1 MIVRRTEPYHA
12 LFPVA
17 RWLML
22 IAVGLKIFFAS
33 PTAHAHAPFDSN
45 ARVTVLEQT
54 IEATVTVGTGLT
66 ELLLKDSDVN
76 SFSNQGVGMGTI
88 LPVEL
93 AGRFFELE
101 ANDKKIA
108 ATQLRVLSDGLEALF
123 VVTYPRPNTE
133 AFRLRAQFARQ
144 LPASNFC
151 ALVVTDDN
159 NQTLGSHVVKL
170 GSETAEFTL
179 PKLPGAI
186 VEAAPPASVVAHIAA
201 PVETIA
207 APLAAH
213 PSQPRWHF
221 GALIIIAAVVALGG
235 AWLIQKT
242 FRREQN

>member
-1 MIVRRTEPYHA
+1 MIVRRIEPYHA

-22 IAVGLKIFFAS
+22 IAVGLKIFFVS

-101 ANDKKIA
+101 ANDKRIA

-159 NQTLGSHVVKL
+159 NQMLGSHVVKL

-179 PKLPGAI
+179 PKPPGAI
-186 VEAAPPASVVAHIAA
+186 VEAVPPASVVAHIAA

-207 APLAAH
+207 APLTAH

-235 AWLIQKT
+235 ACLIQKT